1 MRREIG
7 DVVGAERLASL
18 SDIPYWLA
26 GAVADTYSSR
36 NVRELRDLVDRIGVT
51 VRQIGAWDAAHLY
64 RLLAVARS
72 NQPVPAE
79 SAAEVLVDRSK
90 WDMAGRNRMLAPLDA
105 NSWRR
110 QETA

>member
-26 GAVADTYSSR
+26 DAVADTYSSR
-36 NVRELRDLVDRIGVT
+36 NVRELRNLVERIGVT
-51 VRQIGAWDAAHLY
+51 VRQIGAWDAARLQ
-64 RLLAVARS
+64 RLLGVAPS
-72 NQPVPAE
+72 NQPMPAE